1 MLFKFEPKTEVSVV
15 PTKTAQYFN
24 APSIRVFDYCPVVF
38 SSSPFFGSDLAV
50 YTNSQPNITI
60 GNSNISTDS
69 SSLTSGSYFR
79 PNKVSIT
86 NATVGYF
93 VNISNNSTLKLG
105 NSEEENSIGIVI
117 SKTDNAV
124 LVGTGCE
131 VDYDGYEYSFDC
143 STQSV
148 NLVIISNFKGYF
160 DYGYYGKTFV
170 VICSDDDVSVA
181 EFNLASS
188 FLYCVSGSAVVDN
201 SFYSPNLLYASIPA
215 INTYSTLFFAGSELG
230 KAKISSKT
238 FQEFRKTLVS
248 DFTVIESG
256 TFDLNFDQTYQQD
269 DLKYELFGTKFKLDS
284 SGIYVFRNGNFEQIS
299 STAVESLSNFYSD
312 GSLIPV
318 GKTSTSTVFVDSNLN
333 VIQIPNVAKSCV
345 VFKNVVVFAIASVV
359 NGAQQNALCV
369 VYDLNTQ
376 TNAVFGVDDT
386 FSGPIYISADDVELF
401 VVVKNL
407 TINALQKTFVTSE
420 YSIQTSTSLDG
431 KLLPAVKVGDY
442 LMIHDR
448 LISTTSSVV
457 NSIPNS
463 QYDSTYY
470 IGSAYLKTDAG
481 ILAFFLK
488 TDAVADVYFENTLI
502 KESVA
507 FKMYNLGGW

>member
-24 APSIRVFDYCPVVF
+24 APSIRVSNYCPVVF
-38 SSSPFFGSDLAV
+38 SNSSFFGSDLAIF
-50 YTNSQPNITI
+50 TNSQPSITI

-93 VNISNNSTLKLG
+93 VNLSNNSTLKLG
-105 NSEEENSIGIVI
+105 NSEEENSVGIVI

-148 NLVIISNFKGYF
+148 NLIIISSFKGYS
-160 DYGYYGKTFV
+160 DYGYYGKTLV
-170 VICSDDDVSVA
+170 AVCSDDASIA

-188 FLYCVSGSAVVDN
+188 FLYCISGSAVVDN
-201 SFYSPNLLYASIPA
+201 SFYSPNLLYASTPA

-230 KAKISSKT
+230 KVKLSFKT
-238 FQEFRKTLVS
+238 FQEFRRVLVLNS
-248 DFTVIESG
+248 TIIESG
-256 TFDLNFDQTYQQD
+256 AFDLDFNQSYQQD
-269 DLKYELFGTKFKLDS
+269 DLKYELFSTKFKLDS
-284 SGIYVFRNGNFEQIS
+284 SGVYVFRNGSFEQIS

-312 GSLIPV
+312 GSLVPV

-333 VIQIPNVAKSCV
+333 VIQIPNVAKACI

-359 NGAQQNALCV
+359 NGVQQNALCV

-376 TNAVFGVDDT
+376 TNTVFGVNST
-386 FSGPIYISADDVELF
+386 FTGPVYVSADDAELF
-401 VVVKNL
+401 VVVRNL
-407 TINALQKTFVTSE
+407 TINALQKTSVTSG
-420 YSIQTSTSLDG
+420 YSVPTSASLDG
-431 KLLPAVKVGDY
+431 KILPAVKVGSY
-442 LMIHDR
+442 LTIHGK
-448 LISTTSSVV
+448 LINTQNSSV
-457 NSIPNS
+457 NDIPDS

-507 FKMYNLGGW
+507 FKMYNLGG